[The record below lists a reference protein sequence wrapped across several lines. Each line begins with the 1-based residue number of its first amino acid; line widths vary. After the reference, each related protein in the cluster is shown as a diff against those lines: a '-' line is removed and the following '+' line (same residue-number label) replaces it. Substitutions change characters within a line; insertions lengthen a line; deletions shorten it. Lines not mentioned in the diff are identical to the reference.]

1 VRRRTRQERA
11 IPQHPYR
18 DSAILY
24 GTLAIVIVIVT
35 VATGGSLLPG
45 DTDKSFVLGA
55 IDRLGAL
62 AVAAAFFVVATSF
75 SWWQWRGRIEGKR
88 G

>member
-1 VRRRTRQERA
+1 MTRRRRRDRP
-11 IPQHPYR
+11 IPEHPYR

-24 GTLAIVIVIVT
+24 GILAIVIVT

-45 DTDKSFVLGA
+45 ESDKSFVLGA

-62 AVAAAFFVVATSF
+62 AVAAGFFLVATSF
-75 SWWQWRGRIEGKR
+75 SWWQWHERISGKQR
-88 G
+88 